1 MISKRIRHTV
11 VGAAAAGLLLGSFPA
26 VAAPTICTELI
37 RGPDGS
43 IPVDE
48 RESARQ
54 VQARIKP
61 GLIAE
66 GDKLAGD
73 GKLAEAVETYSGI
86 FGGYWYAG
94 FYSSAMRCLPV
105 DFYQGAASKLRA
117 VASELAERRRA
128 RGHLLDE
135 SHEYGG
141 DLDHGALRLY
151 LLSNQYDRFI
161 SEAFAYADTE
171 FLERDI
177 DDQLMAMVSGRLGEL
192 ETYRNAGSGHAAVGY
207 TNDLTPLLDEE
218 LAAFTK
224 LAGFDEKL
232 KARFASRYP
241 DITEHWLAEEARH
254 FGGPDR
260 TDEVFAKEMFLERAK
275 DALKAGA
282 DRLRE
287 HPRQVARLKARAN
300 TRGEALM
307 RKGSEVAGG
316 EGLMGLM
323 ATDYYAHARD
333 YFEFAGNQ
341 EQAAV
346 AGRLSDERQESVE
359 QEADRIEASIRTDV
373 EKMRKSDE
381 EQASFQEATDEMARE
396 FGFDLDE

>member
-1 MISKRIRHTV
+1 MISKRIAHTV

-66 GDKLAGD
+66 GDKLAGE
-73 GKLAEAVETYSGI
+73 GKLAEAVEAYSGV

-94 FYSSAMRCLPV
+94 FYSSAMRCLSV
-105 DFYQGAASKLRA
+105 DFYRGAAKKLRT
-117 VASELAERRRA
+117 VATELAERRSA
-128 RGHLLDE
+128 GGHLLDE

-141 DLDHGALRLY
+141 DFRHGALRLY
-151 LLSNQYDRFI
+151 LISNQYDRFV
-161 SEAFAYADTE
+161 SEAFDYADAE
-171 FLERDI
+171 FLQRDI
-177 DDQLMAMVSGRLGEL
+177 DEQLMAMVRGRLGEL
-192 ETYRNAGSGHAAVGY
+192 EEYRNAGSGHAAVRY
-207 TNDLTPLLDEE
+207 VNDLTPLLDEE
-218 LAAFTK
+218 LAAFTT

-241 DITEHWLAEEARH
+241 DIADHWLAEEATH
-254 FGGPDR
+254 FSGLDR
-260 TDEVFAKEMFLERAK
+260 TDEVFAKEMFLEQAK

-282 DRLRE
+282 DRLGE

-307 RKGSEVAGG
+307 RKGSTVAGG

-341 EQAAV
+341 EQSAV
-346 AGRLSDERQESVE
+346 AGRLSDERQESAAQNVK
-359 QEADRIEASIRTDV
+359 RIEAAIRTDF
-373 EKMRKSDE
+373 EKMQKSDE
-381 EQASFQEATDEMARE
+381 EQASFQEDTDEMARE